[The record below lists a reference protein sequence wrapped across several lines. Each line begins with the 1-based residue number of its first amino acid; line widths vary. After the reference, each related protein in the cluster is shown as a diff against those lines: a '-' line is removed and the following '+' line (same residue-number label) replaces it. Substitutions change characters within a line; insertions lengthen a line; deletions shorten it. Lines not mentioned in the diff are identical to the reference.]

1 MNLAPV
7 QAIEGDILY
16 PDFRHGTAAARQQ
29 RWAFGPLVP
38 QAYARTNDAALSH
51 QQTQC
56 LVEGGDGARVEVRV
70 CFLQFVDR
78 RPPAMVEREVE
89 LPGATLAELADD
101 GVAQAFSF
109 DGLVAGEVSAYAEP
123 LGDGLHRLTIRVENT
138 TPFDDAADW
147 DDTVAARHAFAS
159 AHTAVGVAGGRIV
172 SLIDPPARYRR
183 AAASCVNRG
192 CFPVLV
198 GDPERCDT
206 LLASPVI
213 LHDFPA

>member
-16 PDFRHGTAAARQQ
+16 APLP
-29 RWAFGPLVP
+29 RWAFGPLLP
-38 QAYARTNDAALSH
+38 QAYARGHGAALSH

-56 LVEGGDGARVEVRV
+56 LVEGGDDARVEIRV

-78 RPPAMVEREVE
+78 EPPAMVEREVE
-89 LPGATLAELADD
+89 LPGATLAELVDD

-109 DGLVAGEVSAYAEP
+109 DDLVAGEVRAYAHV
-123 LGDGLHRLTIRVENT
+123 LADGLYRLTVRVENT

-159 AHTAVGVAGGRIV
+159 AHTVVGVVGGRIV
-172 SLIDPPARYRR
+172 SLIDPPARYER
-183 AAASCVNRG
+183 AAAGCVNRG
-192 CFPVLV
+192 CFPILV